1 MRKNY
6 KKAFDILLRNV
17 ELWKD
22 ATDKTKKQIFY
33 ELNQETGFNYCL
45 KDCNYYYKFRGWNN
59 ARINKPNQWKT
70 KRTFKLRNSIH
81 TEERN
86 RKAKSSKD

>member
-33 ELNQETGFNYCL
+33 ELNQEAGFNYCL
-45 KDCNYYYKFRGWNN
+45 KDCNYYYKFRG
-59 ARINKPNQWKT
+59 
-70 KRTFKLRNSIH
+70 
-81 TEERN
+81 
-86 RKAKSSKD
+86 